1 MPRGSGW
8 VFVRVKVLLGD
19 ALRRRVGEV
28 LFLVDTGSFFP
39 IIPLG
44 LAREYGLEALAEV
57 ELLLA
62 DGRRVRAGVS
72 LAYFRV
78 LDRDGVF
85 QVVLMDSPEPILGV
99 TVLEGLGVK
108 VDPVTGKLEYLR
120 PYGLATLS
128 SHPPRRPA

>member
-1 MPRGSGW
+1 
-8 VFVRVKVLLGD
+8 
-19 ALRRRVGEV
+19 V
-28 LFLVDTGSFFP
+28 LFLVDTGSFSS

-44 LAREYGLEALAEV
+44 LAREYGLDALAEV

-62 DGRRVRAGVS
+62 DGGRVKAGVS

-99 TVLEGLGVK
+99 IVLEGLG
-108 VDPVTGKLEYLR
+108 LR
-120 PYGLATLS
+120 IL
-128 SHPPRRPA
+128 

>member
-1 MPRGSGW
+1 VG
-8 VFVRVKVLLGD
+8 FVRVRVSFGD

-44 LAREYGLEALAEV
+44 LAGEYGLEALAEV

-85 QVVLMDSPEPILGV
+85 QVTLMDSPEPILGV

-108 VDPVTGKLEYLR
+108 VDPVTGKLEYSR
-120 PYGLATLS
+120 PYGLAALS
-128 SHPPRRPA
+128 PHHPGRPA

>member
-1 MPRGSGW
+1 VGVG
-8 VFVRVKVLLGD
+8 FVRVRVLFGD

-85 QVVLMDSPEPILGV
+85 QVALMDSPEPILGV

-108 VDPVTGKLEYLR
+108 VDPVTGKLEYSR
-120 PYGLATLS
+120 PYGLAALS
-128 SHPPRRPA
+128 SHHPRRPA

>member
-1 MPRGSGW
+1 VG
-8 VFVRVKVLLGD
+8 FVRVKVLFGD

>member
-1 MPRGSGW
+1 VG
-8 VFVRVKVLLGD
+8 VVRVRVLLGD

-62 DGRRVRAGVS
+62 DGRRVKAGVS

-85 QVVLMDSPEPILGV
+85 QVALMDSPEPILGV

-108 VDPVTGKLEYLR
+108 VDPVTGKLEYSR
-120 PYGLATLS
+120 PYGLAALS